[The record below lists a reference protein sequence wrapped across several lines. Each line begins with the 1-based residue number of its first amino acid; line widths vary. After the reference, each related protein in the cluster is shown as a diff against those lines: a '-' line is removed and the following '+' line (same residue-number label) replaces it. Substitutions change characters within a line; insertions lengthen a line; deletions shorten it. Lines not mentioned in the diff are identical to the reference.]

1 MLNYIAAFT
10 NNIANQSLGL
20 LVAGRPVAGTE
31 LLGRPVQGGIHLPV
45 PTDVPK
51 ENQAREAPPVQL
63 AMLLSDSTRHLLGIQ
78 RATDFSGY
86 GAGTEPPPPDEKT
99 VEHSTGASAA
109 TQAVS
114 LASRIGNRRQALAA
128 LRDFE
133 AQREARLPQL
143 SAGGRRGVTLSA
155 GIVQFQDLTDLLTTF
170 PCAVSLPGL
179 PLAGSG
185 AFAESVS
192 YPHGEG
198 FLAVP
203 RKALLRD
210 REVVVA
216 HDLSN
221 ARRVRYTHDLR
232 QWMPA
237 EVYTDSV
244 VEAEKLAMW
253 TRIFTEASGR
263 VTAAPADA

>member
-1 MLNYIAAFT
+1 MLNYIAAVS
-10 NNIANQSLGL
+10 NNISFESIGL
-20 LVAGRPVAGTE
+20 LVAGRPVATAD
-31 LLGRPVQGGIHLPV
+31 LLEGPARAGIHLPA
-45 PTDVPK
+45 PPANTSREQPP
-51 ENQAREAPPVQL
+51 REAPPALL
-63 AMLLSDSTRHLLGIQ
+63 AILINEDTRHLLGIQ
-78 RATDFSGY
+78 RASDFSGF
-86 GAGTEPPPPDEKT
+86 GAGGTPLPDKDAAAP
-99 VEHSTGASAA
+99 HTGASAA

-114 LASRIGNRRQALAA
+114 LAIRIGNRRQALAA
-128 LRDFE
+128 LEVFE
-133 AQREARLPQL
+133 AQRDVRLPQL
-143 SAGGRRGVTLSA
+143 SAGGRRGATLSA
-155 GIVQFQDLTDLLTTF
+155 GIVQFQDLADLLTTF
-170 PCAVSLPGL
+170 PCAVA
-179 PLAGSG
+179 LAGRSLDHPD
-185 AFAESVS
+185 AVV
-192 YPHGEG
+192 YPQGEG

-232 QWMPA
+232 HWMPA
-237 EVYTDSV
+237 GVYTDTV